1 MKNKKFY
8 LGVFLSVLSA
18 AGFGAAAPVAKVVF
32 ASGVGQF
39 MMLAGRFSLASIL
52 LWIYIFLK
60 RDTIDY
66 KIKNKKEAITYILLG
81 IVYFLTTSMYFK
93 AIQIISVSLHV
104 VIFYTYPFIVS
115 IMAIVF
121 LKDKIDRRAI
131 IAMVVAFLGILLMV
145 LDKNNHFD
153 TMGII
158 ISFGSAFG
166 ISIYMIILGIGEIK
180 RVKTVVI
187 TAYANSITGIL
198 FLITTYFRG
207 ELMLTLNITA
217 WWGIVFLATVSTMV
231 AIVAL
236 AKAVRLIGPSKVSI
250 LSTFEPVEGIL
261 LSVVFLGEILTESQ
275 IVGTLLVMMS
285 IVIISVKGRKR
296 RRIGGKND

>member
-18 AGFGAAAPVAKVVF
+18 AGFGAAAPVAKLVF

-39 MMLAGRFSLASIL
+39 MMLAGRFSLASIFM
-52 LWIYIFLK
+52 WIYIFLK

-66 KIKNKKEAITYILLG
+66 KIKNKKEAITYISLG
-81 IVYFLTTSMYFK
+81 LVYFLTTNMYFK

-115 IMAIVF
+115 IMAVIF

-131 IAMVVAFLGILLMV
+131 LAMVVAFLGILLMV
-145 LDKNNHFD
+145 FDKNNHFN
-153 TMGII
+153 TIGII
-158 ISFGSAFG
+158 ISFGSALGF
-166 ISIYMIILGIGEIK
+166 SVYMIILGLSEIK
-180 RVKTVVI
+180 RVKTVVVA
-187 TAYANSITGIL
+187 AYANSITGVL

-207 ELMLTLNITA
+207 ELALQLNTTA
-217 WWGIVFLATVSTMV
+217 WLGIVFLATVSTMV

-236 AKAVRLIGPSKVSI
+236 ATAVRLIGPSKVSI
-250 LSTFEPVEGIL
+250 LSTFEPAEGIL
-261 LSVVFLGEILTESQ
+261 LSVVFLGEVLTKSQ
-275 IVGTLLVMMS
+275 VVGTMMVMMA
-285 IVIISVKGRKR
+285 IVIISIKGRKR
-296 RRIGGKND
+296 